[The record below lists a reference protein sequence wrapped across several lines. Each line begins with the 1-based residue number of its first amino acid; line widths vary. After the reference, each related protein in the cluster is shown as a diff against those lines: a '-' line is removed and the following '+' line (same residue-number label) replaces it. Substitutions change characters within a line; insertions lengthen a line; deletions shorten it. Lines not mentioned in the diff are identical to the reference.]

1 MTIESTT
8 KSTFHV
14 IGIKVE
20 TSNEKAI
27 LDIPQL
33 WNQFFS
39 ENTQNQIPNKKCNDV
54 FAIYTD
60 YEGDYTQPYSYIL
73 GCSVSSLEVIPVG
86 MVGMSIPSNNYD
98 IYTAKGK
105 IPDVVAETWQI
116 IWKEDNDSK
125 RAYQTDFEIYSQE
138 YGDLEVSEVKIY
150 IGIK

>member
-1 MTIESTT
+1 MTTESAI

-20 TSNEKAI
+20 TSNKKAMF
-27 LDIPQL
+27 DIPQL
-33 WNQFFS
+33 WNQFFTD
-39 ENTQNQIPNKKCNDV
+39 NIQNQIPNIKSKDI
-54 FAIYTD
+54 FAVYTD
-60 YEGDYTQPYSYIL
+60 YEGDFTHPYAYVL
-73 GCSVSSLEVIPVG
+73 GCSVTSLEEIPDG
-86 MVGMSIPSNNYD
+86 MVGMSIPTTNYE

-105 IPDVVAETWQI
+105 MPDAIAETWKT
-116 IWKEDNDSK
+116 IWKKDNDSK